1 MRKDNLEY
9 ALAPQVRRRAWNQYA
24 PRQICAS
31 AHPSLW
37 QAWLSIYA
45 ALPLKRKFYPLF
57 FKDFICNYYKVIN
70 FGHSRI
76 RNGLVKGFFNFNR
89 ADAGGKG
96 FFQYNFIFS
105 TPLSGGLG
113 VANLQGLKER
123 LLKQVDKQNQYY
135 RIARQVFERE
145 KLFERGAQKGAKI
158 FEDSAGDI
166 AQKVNDMGRAG
177 GPLLRQGEQ
186 PVSVNSKSWMHIKKS
201 PDWRTYRALKDV
213 RDIWTN
219 GELYRKQPNYK
230 ARKDGFQAWDY
241 AVKGANSQS
250 DMHLGPS
257 YGNPPIDNIKKNE
270 SEVKPYIALTV
281 ANGGGKR
288 TLYNITPDLK
298 YYLSGHPAEKERLSR
313 LAPKGSILRS
323 LAENTPLRHSP
334 FRLRDLPQRL
344 SPFGGILA
352 NSLYRDVK
360 KEKPYRRGDVFKVF
374 ENR

>member
-1 MRKDNLEY
+1 MDRLLRIWQGRVLMDQDKDPSGGGGGEPAPKNDEVSAQIAALKAELDALKKGKSEPAPSDVDKVRKDLQEKAAREAAIGRMQEAIRFNL
-9 ALAPQVRRRAWNQYA
+9 
-24 PRQICAS
+24 S
-31 AHPSLW
+31 SD
-37 QAWLSIYA
+37 
-45 ALPLKRKFYPLF
+45 KFMEE
-57 FKDFICNYYKVIN
+57 N
-70 FGHSRI
+70 
-76 RNGLVKGFFNFNR
+76 
-89 ADAGGKG
+89 
-96 FFQYNFIFS
+96 
-105 TPLSGGLG
+105 
-113 VANLQGLKER
+113 KE
-123 LLKQVDKQNQYY
+123 
-135 RIARQVFERE
+135 
-145 KLFERGAQKGAKI
+145 
-158 FEDSAGDI
+158 
-166 AQKVNDMGRAG
+166 
-177 GPLLRQGEQ
+177 
-186 PVSVNSKSWMHIKKS
+186 
-201 PDWRTYRALKDV
+201 
-213 RDIWTN
+213 
-219 GELYRKQPNYK
+219 
-230 ARKDGFQAWDY
+230 
-241 AVKGANSQS
+241 
-250 DMHLGPS
+250 HLGPS